1 MEFTP
6 KLKEEIIDKLEH
18 IKLFLFRVFSSSLTK
33 NNRFT

>member
-18 IKLFLFRVFSSSLTK
+18 IKLFYLEYAQVL
-33 NNRFT
+33 

>member
-18 IKLFLFRVFSSSLTK
+18 IKLFYLEYYQVL
-33 NNRFT
+33 